1 MLIPYTEK
9 KLTRADLEREKWFE
23 MVLNSVIEQAEEN
36 WLDIIISILGIP
48 PVVQRQII
56 RDIFK
61 EKKLELIDNIKYRN
75 KAVLV
80 DLLDYFDYD
89 TEKEIEEKIEN
100 YSNFSEIL
108 YIAFTEK
115 FEHIIV
121 KLKKC

>member
-1 MLIPYTEK
+1 M
-9 KLTRADLEREKWFE
+9 EREEWFQ
-23 MVLNSVIEQAEEN
+23 VILNSVIEQAEEN
-36 WLDIIISILGIP
+36 WLDIIISMLGIP

-75 KAVLV
+75 KVVLV
-80 DLLDYFDYD
+80 DLLDYFDCD
-89 TEKEIEEKIEN
+89 TEKEIEEKIEK
-100 YSNFSEIL
+100 YSKFSEII